1 MNAAPRQ
8 ATQLVAS
15 SRIMSFGQ
23 NTSQLH
29 ARTDGRRKWRA
40 EVPATDAHKEDGA
53 EALAMVRN
61 RLQIRTLQLGSLH
74 DELTARLAEVSYIRM

>member
-29 ARTDGRRKWRA
+29 ARTDGRKRWRA
-40 EVPATDAHKEDGA
+40 EVPATDEDKEDGA
-53 EALAMVRN
+53 EALAAVRE
-61 RLQIRTLQLGSLH
+61 RLQIGSLH
-74 DELTARLAEVSYIRM
+74 LGGLHAAHN